1 MKPIYLLDTDIVF
14 EMMKRSANETLLERI
29 ANNKD
34 FCVISAFTWYE
45 CLSAV
50 NEIENEALQNKFN
63 SFLIDSVQK
72 YFEIIPF
79 DVHAASIQADI
90 ENKLKNNPKAKKIKQ
105 IVLQNAA
112 LAIANN
118 LILVSTNES
127 LFEEIKSISLLNI
140 ENWA

>member
-1 MKPIYLLDTDIVF
+1 M
-14 EMMKRSANETLLERI
+14 
-29 ANNKD
+29 
-34 FCVISAFTWYE
+34 
-45 CLSAV
+45 
-50 NEIENEALQNKFN
+50 QNKFN

-72 YFEIIPF
+72 YFEIILF

>member
-1 MKPIYLLDTDIVF
+1 MSFCCNDID
-14 EMMKRSANETLLERI
+14 NETRR
-29 ANNKD
+29 
-34 FCVISAFTWYE
+34 
-45 CLSAV
+45 
-50 NEIENEALQNKFN
+50 NKFN

-90 ENKLKNNPKAKKIKQ
+90 ENKLKNNPESKKIKQ

-118 LILVSTNES
+118 LILVSKNES
-127 LFEEIKSISLLNI
+127 VFEEIKSISLLNI
-140 ENWA
+140 ENWT